1 MKVTLDQLRA
11 VTRRAIAAQGY
22 AAADT
27 EVILE
32 IILYAQLRGNNQNVI
47 KLLGAGMPANP
58 AAGEIAIIKE
68 TKLSALL
75 DGAWNQGMVVLSRAT
90 DLAMQKAQAH
100 GFGIVGSRR
109 SNSPTGAIGFYA
121 RRLAE
126 AGLLAFVCSGSP
138 ELMAMHGSY
147 EAFFGTNPLAIGIPT
162 AQQPIVLDM
171 ATAAIAW
178 YGIHLAAAEGER
190 IPEGVAYDAAG
201 QFTTD
206 PSAALAGAIAAF
218 GGYKGAALAMVVE
231 VLTRPLLGATRNP
244 DGTKR
249 DWGNLVFAIDPE
261 LLADDL
267 AAFQAGASDLV
278 ARIKQLKRLPGVD
291 ELLVPGERG
300 DRTKQAI
307 QAAGAIEI
315 DAKVWRELCQV
326 ADLTDD
332 AD

>member
-1 MKVTLDQLRA
+1 MKIALDQLRA
-11 VTRRAIAAQGY
+11 VTRSAIAAQGY

-27 EVILE
+27 ETILE
-32 IILYAQLRGNNQNVI
+32 IVLYAQLRGNNQNVI

-58 AAGEIAIIKE
+58 AAGEITIIKE

-90 DLAMQKAQAH
+90 EIAQKKAQAH

-121 RRLAE
+121 RQLAE
-126 AGLLAFVCSGSP
+126 AGLLAFVFSGSP

-147 EAFFGTNPLAIGIPT
+147 EAFFGTNPLAIGIPS
-162 AQQPIVLDM
+162 ARQPIVLDM

-190 IPEGVAYDAAG
+190 IPAGVAYDAAG

-206 PSAALAGAIAAF
+206 PAAALAGAIAAF

-231 VLTRPLLGATRNP
+231 VLTHPLLGATRNP

-261 LLADDL
+261 LLAEDREG
-267 AAFQAGASDLV
+267 FQVGVSDLV
-278 ARIKQLKRLPGVD
+278 TRVKQLKRLPGV
-291 ELLVPGERG
+291 EEILVPGERG
-300 DRTKQAI
+300 DRIYESAI
-307 QAAGAIEI
+307 AAGELEI
-315 DAKVWRELCQV
+315 DAKVWRELRQV
-326 ADLTDD
+326 AGLADDTD
-332 AD
+332 